1 MRRILMVLLFAMV
14 IAPSSSCAAFPR
26 EIREPIQEVA
36 WSVRPARMVE
46 CGHYSDFIYK
56 VFWTPGSDKYVLAI
70 KRWKD
75 GLLGDVLAFD
85 LPQGGDVIPVS
96 QGKCGLSYQKSGN
109 AYNGVWPYALV
120 RLEDNKILKEWEPDP
135 TWWWRLAGASRN
147 GKFISLLAQADIR
160 DNVLVEKDLKA
171 GIFIDRVRVALI
183 DIDSQEL
190 KWVGEL
196 NEHGVGT
203 IETIVV
209 TNEGR
214 YVAVIGWA
222 NGTAMIDAKEGK
234 VIWSKRPEGE
244 ISSGYGAFSPDGKK
258 IFTTGSSGCVFEI
271 DVATGDVLKE
281 RWATPTGTLI
291 NGLRSEAL
299 AVSPDGQ
306 WLAAGLTPTGD
317 VYVWNLKEGGR
328 PLILKHGYGAMQ
340 LVAFSPE
347 SKSIATMVNGQVK
360 VWSLEKL
367 APHPTSAPASSPAS
381 QPASRP

>member
-1 MRRILMVLLFAMV
+1 MRRILIVLLFATV
-14 IAPSSSCAAFPR
+14 VAPSSSCAAFPR
-26 EIREPIQEVA
+26 EVREPTQEVA
-36 WSVRPARMVE
+36 WSVRPARMME

-56 VFWTPGSDKYVLAI
+56 VLWTRDSDKYVLAI

-75 GLLGDVLAFD
+75 GLLSEASTFD
-85 LPQGGDVIPVS
+85 LPPGANITPVPQGI
-96 QGKCGLSYQKSGN
+96 CGLKYKRETDP
-109 AYNGVWPYALV
+109 WPFVLI
-120 RLEDNKILKEWEPDP
+120 RLKDGEILKEWEPDSD
-135 TWWWRLAGASRN
+135 WFCYQAGSSHNGDFIALFMARN
-147 GKFISLLAQADIR
+147 RYPYYGGLVDLIDVRSQERHSIGELVSDRWATAET
-160 DNVLVEKDLKA
+160 VLVTD
-171 GIFIDRVRVALI
+171 D
-183 DIDSQEL
+183 
-190 KWVGEL
+190 
-196 NEHGVGT
+196 
-203 IETIVV
+203 
-209 TNEGR
+209 GR
-214 YVAVIGWA
+214 YVAVIGWD
-222 NGTAMIDAKEGK
+222 NGTAMIDAKEGR
-234 VIWSKRPEGE
+234 VLWSKRPEGE
-244 ISSGYGAFSPDGKK
+244 ISSGYGAFSPDDKK

-317 VYVWNLKEGGR
+317 VYVWSLKEGGR

-367 APHPTSAPASSPAS
+367 MPHPTSAPASSPAS
-381 QPASRP
+381 RP